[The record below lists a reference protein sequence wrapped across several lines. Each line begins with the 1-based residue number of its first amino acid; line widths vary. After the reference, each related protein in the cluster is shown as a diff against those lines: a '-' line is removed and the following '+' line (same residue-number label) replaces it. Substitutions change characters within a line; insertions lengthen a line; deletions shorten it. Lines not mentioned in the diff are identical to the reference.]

1 MKSLIDYLNNTQQCE
16 SILDPNQDQVMDRMT
31 DDMIRERIR
40 EYCTWGRQKYKRNEM
55 WIIAHPDCKIT
66 KVDKDKDGWY
76 IETEGSTSITGI
88 KRSKSYYDY
97 CSAYG
102 YKIDKQKGLLIEDI
116 GVYFRWRK
124 HRGSLGI
131 ADSPTLESTEGL
143 PEELDHLQLRWT
155 CEKSKKLDV
164 CNKIKVISLR
174 NINDLQISGNGCKN
188 IVVYQYYPDNIIAP
202 DGVKIYHPNDY
213 NEYSDLIDKLSKRK
227 YTISK

>member
-76 IETEGSTSITGI
+76 IETEGFTLIAGI

-116 GVYFRWRK
+116 GVYFQWSE
-124 HRGSLGI
+124 HFGVISI
-131 ADSPTLESTEGL
+131 VSAPNLESTKGL
-143 PEELDHLQLRWT
+143 PDWQPTLILRN
-155 CEKSKKLDV
+155 CCKESKRLDV

-202 DGVKIYHPNDY
+202 DGVKIYHPGDY
-213 NEYSDLIDKLSKRK
+213 NEYSNLIDKLSKRK

>member
-124 HRGSLGI
+124 HKGI
-131 ADSPTLESTEGL
+131 LEIDDSPNLESTDGL
-143 PEELDHLQLRWT
+143 PEELDVLSLWQ
-155 CEKSKKLDV
+155 CCQKSKKLNVRDKINILDLTIDGDLKIFGDGCENVIIHPDSPDV
-164 CNKIKVISLR
+164 VTVPGKVTVPSGTKIHYPKNYDEYDDLR
-174 NINDLQISGNGCKN
+174 
-188 IVVYQYYPDNIIAP
+188 
-202 DGVKIYHPNDY
+202 
-213 NEYSDLIDKLSKRK
+213 DKL
-227 YTISK
+227 IH